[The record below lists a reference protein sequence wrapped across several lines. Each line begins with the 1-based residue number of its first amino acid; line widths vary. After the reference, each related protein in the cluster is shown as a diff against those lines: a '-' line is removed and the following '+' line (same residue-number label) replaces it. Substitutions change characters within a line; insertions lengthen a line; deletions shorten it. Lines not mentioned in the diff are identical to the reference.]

1 MKAFGKY
8 ISKHLAS
15 FAAFIL
21 VLALLNVL
29 AFGITFQSVIRN
41 DYGDTS
47 PQNMLE
53 EIAAASTVEGV
64 SDDAR
69 QKLES
74 AHVWAMFLN
83 QNGNQIWAVNTPEDI
98 PRDYTIQDVALF
110 SKGYLKDYPI
120 FVWNTED
127 GLLVLGYPKD
137 SYTKLTSNY
146 FSIHAIQTLPLY
158 ITGMLAADF
167 LLLFLAY
174 FFSKRKIIRNTDP
187 IIDAIETL
195 SDGKPVSL
203 SIGGDLSEVAGS
215 INKASRIL
223 SRQNEARANWIS
235 GVSHDIRTP
244 LSMILGYAGRI
255 ADNKTI
261 NSSVKEQAEIVRQQS
276 IKIKDLVQ
284 DLNLVSQLEYEM
296 QPLHKEP
303 VRFSK
308 LLRSYAVEL
317 LNDGLSEFFPVE
329 VEIKPAAENAML
341 ECDSRLI
348 LRAIS
353 NLVQNSIK
361 HNLQGCKITL
371 TLDNSATGITLTVA
385 DNGVGLS
392 PEKLRELG
400 EKPHYMESTD
410 ERLNLRHGLGLL
422 LVRQIVEAHGGTM
435 IIESEPEQGYQTAL
449 CFRLQAGQS

>member
-1 MKAFGKY
+1 MKSFGKY
-8 ISKHLAS
+8 ISKHLVS
-15 FAAFIL
+15 FAAIIL
-21 VLALLNVL
+21 ILALLNIL
-29 AFGITFQSVIRN
+29 TFGITFQSVIRN

-53 EIAAASTVEGV
+53 EIAAASTVDGV

-83 QNGNQIWAVNTPEDI
+83 QTGNRVWTVNIPKDI

-110 SKGYLKDYPI
+110 SKGYLKDYPV

-195 SDGKPVSL
+195 SDGKLVSL

-261 NSSVKEQAEIVRQQS
+261 NSSVKEQAEIVRQHS
-276 IKIKDLVQ
+276 IKIKELVQ

-317 LNDGLSEFFPVE
+317 LNSGLSDSYSVE
-329 VEIKPAAENAML
+329 VEIKPPAENAML

-348 LRAIS
+348 LRAIN

-361 HNLQGCKITL
+361 HNPQGCQIMITL
-371 TLDNSATGITLTVA
+371 DSSETAITLTVA

-392 PEKLRELG
+392 PEKLRELK
-400 EKPHYMESTD
+400 ESTHYMESTD

-449 CFRLQAGQS
+449 CFRMQAGQS

>member
-1 MKAFGKY
+1 MKSFGKY
-8 ISKHLAS
+8 ISKHLVS
-15 FAAFIL
+15 FAVVIL
-21 VLALLNVL
+21 ALVLLNVL
-29 AFGITFQSVIRN
+29 AFGITFQSVITK

-53 EIAAASTVEGV
+53 EIAATSTADGV
-64 SDDAR
+64 SDNAR

-83 QNGNQIWAVNTPEDI
+83 QDGNRVWTVSTPEDI
-98 PRDYTIQDVALF
+98 PGDYTIQDVALF
-110 SKGYLKDYPI
+110 SKGYLNDYPV
-120 FVWNTED
+120 FVLNTED

-158 ITGMLAADF
+158 ITGMLAVDF
-167 LLLFLAY
+167 LFLFLAY
-174 FFSKRKIIRNTDP
+174 FFSKRKIIRSTEP
-187 IIDAIETL
+187 IIAAIETL

-255 ADNKTI
+255 ADDKTVD
-261 NSSVKEQAEIVRQQS
+261 SSVKEQAEIVKQQS
-276 IKIKDLVQ
+276 IKIKELVQ

-303 VRFSK
+303 VRLSK

-317 LNDGLSEFFPVE
+317 LNGGLSDTYSVE
-329 VEIKPAAENAML
+329 VEIKSSAEKAML
-341 ECDSRLI
+341 ECDARLI
-348 LRAIS
+348 LRAIN

-361 HNLQGCKITL
+361 HNPQGCEIML
-371 TLDNSATGITLTVA
+371 ALDSSETVIILIVE
-385 DNGVGLS
+385 DNGTGFS
-392 PEKLRELG
+392 PEKLQELE

-410 ERLNLRHGLGLL
+410 ERLDLRHGLGLV
-422 LVRQIVEAHGGTM
+422 LVRQIVEVHAGTM
-435 IIESEPEQGYQTAL
+435 KIESEPSHGCKTML
-449 CFRLQAGQS
+449 CFSTQSK

>member
-1 MKAFGKY
+1 MKSFGKY

-21 VLALLNVL
+21 LLALLNVL
-29 AFGITFQSVIRN
+29 VFGITFQNVIIN

-53 EIAAASTVEGV
+53 EIAATSTTNGI

-74 AHVWAMFLN
+74 AHIWAMFLN
-83 QNGNQIWAVNTPEDI
+83 QAGNRIWAVSTPEDI
-98 PRDYTIQDVALF
+98 PFEYTIQDVALF
-110 SKGYLKDYPI
+110 SKGYLKDYPV

-167 LLLFLAY
+167 LFLFLAY
-174 FFSKRKIIRNTDP
+174 FFSKRKIIRSTEP
-187 IIDAIETL
+187 IIDAIKTL

-296 QPLHKEP
+296 QPLRKEL

-317 LNDGLSEFFPVE
+317 LNGGLSDSYLVE
-329 VEIKPAAENAML
+329 VEIKPSAENAIL

-348 LRAIS
+348 LRAIN

-361 HNLQGCKITL
+361 HNPQGCEIRL
-371 TLDNSATGITLTVA
+371 LLDYTGTNLNLIVE

-392 PEKLRELG
+392 PEKLRELE
-400 EKPHYMESTD
+400 EKPHYTESTD
-410 ERLNLRHGLGLL
+410 ERLDLRHGLGLL
-422 LVRQIVEAHGGTM
+422 IVHQIVKAHGGT
-435 IIESEPEQGYQTAL
+435 IELKNTLLHGCMVSMRFTM
-449 CFRLQAGQS
+449 R